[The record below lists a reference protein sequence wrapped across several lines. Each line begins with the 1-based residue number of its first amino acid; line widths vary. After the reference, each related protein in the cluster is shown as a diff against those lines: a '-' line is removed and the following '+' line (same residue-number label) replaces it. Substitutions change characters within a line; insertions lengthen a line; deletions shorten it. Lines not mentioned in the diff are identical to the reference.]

1 LYLPVKR
8 AKGFIGDEKSKK
20 TEGGKTV
27 MQLKSELNQDVLP
40 GIEIE

>member
-1 LYLPVKR
+1 VDS
-8 AKGFIGDEKSKK
+8 FIGGEKSNKSK
-20 TEGGKTV
+20 GGKTV